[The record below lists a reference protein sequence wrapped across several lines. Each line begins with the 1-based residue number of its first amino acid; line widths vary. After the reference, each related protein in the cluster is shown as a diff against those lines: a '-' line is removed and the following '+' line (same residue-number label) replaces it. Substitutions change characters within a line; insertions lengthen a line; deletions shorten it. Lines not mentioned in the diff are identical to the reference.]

1 MITNFGLTEFSSQ
14 DPFKFRISGLYIK
27 KSVTPLSEYNE
38 LLYRTG
44 RKDLTL
50 PFLII
55 LSEKEKVVKRYL

>member
-1 MITNFGLTEFSSQ
+1 MITNFGLTEFSSRE
-14 DPFKFRISGLYIK
+14 PFKFIISGLYIK
-27 KSVTPLSEYNE
+27 KSVAPLSEYNE

-55 LSEKEKVVKRYL
+55 LSAKEKVVKRYL